1 MPRTEPDIPEKSV
14 FTTEL
19 TVRVSDLNYGG
30 HVGNDTMLTL
40 MQEART
46 QFYREL
52 GFKSEVSFEGTVG
65 QIITDATIQYKAEAF
80 LGDVLR
86 IRIAMAGF
94 NKYGFEMY
102 YIIENKLTEK
112 KVALGKTGIVCF
124 DYGKRKIAAI
134 PPVLLEKLKS
144 LTGD

>member
-1 MPRTEPDIPEKSV
+1 MARSEQDIPEKSI
-14 FTTEL
+14 FTTEI

-40 MQEART
+40 MQEARV

-52 GFKSEVSFEGTVG
+52 GFKNEISFDGTVG
-65 QIITDATIQYKAEAF
+65 QIITDATVQYKSEAF
-80 LGDVLR
+80 LGDVLL
-86 IRIAMAGF
+86 IRIAVAGY
-94 NKYGFEMY
+94 NKYGFDMY

-124 DYGKRKIAAI
+124 DYEKRKIATVPA
-134 PPVLLEKLKS
+134 VLLDKLKA

>member
-1 MPRTEPDIPEKSV
+1 MARTEPDIPEKSV

-40 MQEART
+40 MQEARV
-46 QFYREL
+46 QLYREL
-52 GFKSEVSFEGTVG
+52 GFKNEISFEGTVG
-65 QIITDATIQYKAEAF
+65 QIITDAAIQYKAEAF
-80 LGDVLR
+80 LGDVLQ

-124 DYGKRKIAAI
+124 DYEKRKIAPI
-134 PPVLLEKLKS
+134 PQVLLEKLKS
-144 LTGD
+144 LTSD

>member
-1 MPRTEPDIPEKSV
+1 MPRTDPTIPEKSI
-14 FTTEL
+14 FTTEI

-40 MQEART
+40 MQEARV
-46 QFYREL
+46 QFYREM
-52 GFKSEVSFEGTVG
+52 GFKNEISFEGTVG

-80 LGDVLR
+80 LGDVLL
-86 IRIAMAGF
+86 IRIAIADY
-94 NKYGFEMY
+94 NKYGFDMY

-124 DYGKRKIAAI
+124 DYEKRKIATI
-134 PPVLLEKLKS
+134 PAVLLEKLKA